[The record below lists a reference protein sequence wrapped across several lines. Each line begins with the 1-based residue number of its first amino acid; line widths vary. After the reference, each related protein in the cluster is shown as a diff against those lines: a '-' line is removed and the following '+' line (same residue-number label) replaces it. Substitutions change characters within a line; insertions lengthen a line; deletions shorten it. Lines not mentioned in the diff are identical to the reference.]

1 MPQRRT
7 AAGRPGDHTVAKKE
21 LRRGSDLKERI
32 IRAIVASR
40 VDSKVVAD
48 RAQVRIFLRQYVAD
62 VPFED
67 LDGRSPKIMAEI
79 GVSHLEFAATR
90 RRGQPKV
97 RIYTPTE
104 EEHGYTSAFT
114 FIEMVNDDMP
124 FLVNSVSAATNR
136 FGLTVHITVH
146 PIIRVCRDSRGRLQS
161 IPAACSEDGA
171 RESFIR
177 FAVDRETEPKVLRD
191 LENEIRQVLADIKL
205 AVRDW
210 QKMRAKMVETR
221 EALEQGPSRA
231 DATLRAE
238 SQAFLQWLADDHFT
252 FLGYREYALTDRNG
266 KTYLKPVNGTAL
278 GLLSRKSRRGQAI
291 ELTAE
296 MQRLSRSRDW
306 LIVTKA
312 NSRSKVHRNA
322 YLDYIGIKLHDA
334 NGKVCGERRF
344 VGLFA
349 SAAYSEAALSIP
361 WLRHKIEKIYER
373 SHVEPQGHRGKALL
387 HIINTYPRDELFH
400 ASVQDLTRTTL
411 GILNLQDRQRV
422 KFFLRRDTFHRFFS
436 CLVYVPRDKYTTRVR
451 RRIENVLMEAF
462 AGSAFESSVQISD
475 SALARVHIIVH
486 TPTGDRPRIS
496 IQSIERRIAD
506 VVVTWSDRLRDELSS
521 TFGLEKGPRLFRK
534 YRDVFPMGYQE
545 DVTPGESCSD
555 IGRIERMLS
564 DESLRT
570 VELYTPE
577 GGDSDD
583 LHFVVYSF
591 DDPLVLSAAFPILED
606 MGVAVHSEHPHEL
619 RLGSGTSFWIQDF
632 HLSYSDGT
640 QLDIAEVADRF
651 EQCFMEVLEGRV
663 ESDGLNRQI
672 LSARLNWRETTLLRC
687 YAKFLLQ
694 LGIPFSQAYM
704 EDVLVAHP
712 GFVRRLVEHFETQF
726 DPSIPNARR
735 TRALDD
741 LLPAVRRSVSRA
753 RNVDEDR
760 ILSAFSG
767 AVAATLR
774 TNYFQTD
781 ESGNRKSYISIKL
794 DPSRLREA
802 PLPRPKFEIFVYS
815 PEVEGVH
822 LRGGDIARGGLRW
835 SDRREDF
842 RTEVLGLMKA
852 QVVKNTVIVPT
863 GAKGGFF
870 PKRAPKGDRDAIM
883 KNGIDCYKTFISG
896 LLDITDNV
904 VDGKVV
910 TPERIVRLDG
920 EDPYLVVA
928 ADKGTATFSDIAN
941 SISASY
947 NFWLDDAFASGGSA
961 GYDHKKMGITAKG
974 AWEAVTRH
982 FREFG
987 VNVQKDPFTVLGIG
1001 DMGGDVF
1008 GNGMLLS
1015 RKIRLVA
1022 AFNHL
1027 HIFLDPDPD
1036 IAASYR
1042 ERRRL
1047 FRRARSGWNDY
1058 NTALISKGG
1067 GIFSRQ
1073 AKSIRLSREVRQLL
1087 ATDETSMQPDQLIR
1101 AILRMQVDLLWNGG
1115 IGTYVKAS
1123 TEGHSDVGDRSNDR
1137 VRVNANDLQCKVV
1150 GEGGNLGLTQRAR
1163 IEYSLCGGRINT
1175 DFIDNSAGVDSS
1187 DREVNIKILLSDVVK
1202 NTNMTRQRRNEL
1214 LASMTDDVADL
1225 VLRNNYLQA
1234 QAISMS
1240 QVRSVERID
1249 EMARLITKLEQS
1261 GLLNRQLEFLPDD
1274 TEIEDRRLRKQGFT
1288 RPELAVVLSYAKI
1301 DLYNGLIESG
1311 QTLEDFL
1318 VVDPLRYFPTVLR
1331 RRYFDYFAGHRL
1343 SRQILAT
1350 LIANDLINRM
1360 GPSFVKRIQ
1369 ADTGADVVTVA
1380 RAYAIARQICQAG
1393 PLLKSIEALDFQ
1405 LPATTQVAMMFEISR
1420 SLRHAC
1426 YWLIDRFG
1434 DRLDIEAM
1442 VDRLKGG
1449 MQVVYTRTGGI
1460 MSTAA
1465 RIRHDKATE
1474 EHLAQ
1479 GVPEKLANRM
1489 SSLLLTRPALD
1500 MADLG
1505 HIYKPDVI
1513 DIAKLYSVTN
1523 EKLGLYWLHVCAEDL
1538 TFEHRW
1544 QAIARGRL
1552 RDEFFWMRR
1561 KLATQVLTTR
1571 GKRSTDEALDKWLQ
1585 DRSDRVERFTATL
1598 EEMKL
1603 RAEID
1608 FATLSV
1614 AAAELRDL
1622 ISD

>member
-1 MPQRRT
+1 MARK
-7 AAGRPGDHTVAKKE
+7 D
-21 LRRGSDLKERI
+21 LRRGSDRKERI
-32 IRAIVASR
+32 IEAIVASR
-40 VDSKVVAD
+40 VDSKIVAD
-48 RAQVRIFLRQYVAD
+48 RTQLRSFLRQYVAD

-67 LDGRSPKIMAEI
+67 LDGRSPKIMADI

-90 RRGQPKV
+90 RRGQPKL
-97 RIYTPTE
+97 RIYNPTDAK
-104 EEHGYTSAFT
+104 HGYTSAFT

-124 FLVNSVSAATNR
+124 FLVNSVSAAINR

-146 PIIRVCRDSRGRLQS
+146 PVIRVCRDGRGRLQS
-161 IPAACSEDGA
+161 IPRAGAGDGE

-177 FAVDRETEPKVLRD
+177 FAVDRETDPAVLD
-191 LENEIRQVLADIKL
+191 GLEKEIRQVLADLKL

-210 QKMRAKMVETR
+210 KKMRTKMIETKQ
-221 EALEQGPSRA
+221 ALEQGPPRA
-231 DATLRAE
+231 DQTLREE

-252 FLGYREYALTDRNG
+252 FLGFREYALTSRGD
-266 KTYLKPVNGTAL
+266 KTILKPLEGTAL
-278 GLLSRKSRRGQAI
+278 GLLSRKNRRGRAL

-296 MQRLSRSRDW
+296 MQRLSRSREW

-322 YLDYIGIKLHDA
+322 YLDYIGIKLYDED
-334 NGKVCGERRF
+334 GKIRGERRF
-344 VGLFA
+344 IGLFA
-349 SAAYSEAALSIP
+349 SAAYSEAARSIP
-361 WLRHKIEKIYER
+361 WLRHKIDNIFAR
-373 SHVEPQGHRGKALL
+373 AHVEPIGHRGKALL

-400 ASVQDLTRTTL
+400 ASVQDLARTTV

-422 KFFLRRDTFHRFFS
+422 KFFLRRDTFRRFFS
-436 CLVYVPRDKYTTRVR
+436 CLVYVPREKYTTRVR
-451 RRIENVLMEAF
+451 RRVENVLMEAF
-462 AGSAFESSVQISD
+462 AGSSFESSVQISD
-475 SALARVHIIVH
+475 SALARVHIVVH

-496 IQSIERRIAD
+496 IHSIEQRIAD
-506 VVVTWSDRLRDELSS
+506 VVVTWSDRLRDELSER
-521 TFGLEKGPRLFRK
+521 FGLEKGPRLFRK

-545 DVTPGESCSD
+545 DVTPGEGCSD
-555 IGRIERMLS
+555 ISRIEQMLS

-577 GGDSDD
+577 GGDPSD

-591 DDPLVLSAAFPILED
+591 EEPLVLSAAFPILED

-619 RLGSGTSFWIQDF
+619 KLTSGTSFWIQDF
-632 HLSYSDGT
+632 HLHYSDGA
-640 QLDIAEVADRF
+640 QLDIEEVADLF

-672 LSARLNWRETTLLRC
+672 LSARLNWREITLLRS
-687 YAKFLLQ
+687 YAKYLLQ

-712 GFVRRLVEHFETQF
+712 GFVRLLVDHFETRF
-726 DPSIPNARR
+726 DPGIANNRR
-735 TRALDD
+735 GKQLETLVPGVKRAL
-741 LLPAVRRSVSRA
+741 ARA

-760 ILSAFSG
+760 ILSAFAG

-774 TNYFQTD
+774 TNYFQSD
-781 ESGNRKSYISIKL
+781 ENGDPKGYISIKL

-852 QVVKNTVIVPT
+852 QIVKNTVIVPT

-870 PKRAPKGDRDAIM
+870 PKRAPRGDRDAVL
-883 KNGIDCYKTFISG
+883 KNGIECYKTFISG

-904 VDGKVV
+904 IDGKVV

-947 NFWLDDAFASGGSA
+947 GFWLDDAFASGGSA

-974 AWEAVTRH
+974 AWEAVKRH

-987 VNVQKDPFTVLGIG
+987 VNVQSDPTTVAGIG
-1001 DMGGDVF
+1001 DMSGDVF

-1015 RKIRLVA
+1015 REIRLVA

-1036 IAASYR
+1036 VAASYR

-1047 FRRARSGWNDY
+1047 FRKSRSGWNDY

-1067 GIFSRQ
+1067 GVFSRQ
-1073 AKSIRLSREVRQLL
+1073 AKTIRLSPEVRRMLD
-1087 ATDETSMQPDQLIR
+1087 THETSMQPDQLVS
-1101 AILRMQVDLLWNGG
+1101 AILRMKVDLLWNGG

-1137 VRVNANDLQCKVV
+1137 VRVNANELRCKVV

-1163 IEYSLCGGRINT
+1163 IEYSLRGGRINT

-1202 NTNMTRQRRNEL
+1202 NTGMTRQRRDEL
-1214 LASMTDDVADL
+1214 LASMTDDVAEL

-1301 DLYNGLIESG
+1301 DLYDGLIESG
-1311 QTLEDFL
+1311 QSLEDFL

-1380 RAYAIARQICQAG
+1380 RAYTIARQICQAG
-1393 PLLKSIEALDFQ
+1393 PLLKTIESLDYE

-1426 YWLIDRFG
+1426 YWLIDSFG
-1434 DRLDIEAM
+1434 DKLDIAAM

-1449 MQVVYTRTGGI
+1449 MQTVYTRTGGI
-1460 MSTAA
+1460 MSTSA
-1465 RIRHDKATE
+1465 RIRHQKATE
-1474 EHLAQ
+1474 HWQEQ

-1489 SSLLLTRPALD
+1489 SALLLTRPALD

-1505 HIYKPDVI
+1505 HLYKPDVI

-1523 EKLGLYWLHVCAEDL
+1523 ETLGLYWLHVCAEDL

-1544 QAIARGRL
+1544 QAVARGRL
-1552 RDEFFWMRR
+1552 RDEFFCMRR
-1561 KLATQVLTTR
+1561 ELAVQVLTRR
-1571 GKRSTDEALDKWLQ
+1571 GKRSLEAALDKWLG
-1585 DRSDRVERFTATL
+1585 DRSGRVERFKATL
-1598 EEMKL
+1598 DEMKL
-1603 RAEID
+1603 RSEID